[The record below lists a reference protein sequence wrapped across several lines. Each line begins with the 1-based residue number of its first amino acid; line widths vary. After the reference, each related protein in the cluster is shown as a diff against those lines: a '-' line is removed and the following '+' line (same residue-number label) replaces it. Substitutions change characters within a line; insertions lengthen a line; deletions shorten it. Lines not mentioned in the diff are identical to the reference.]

1 MADTG
6 AIVKIAQFR
15 LVPIHA
21 PLNQMEL
28 GKKLNFLL
36 HYLFDCTLKSFEHLA
51 CCFVQFLEKVK
62 VVLSTWSP

>member
-1 MADTG
+1 MVDTG

-28 GKKLNFLL
+28 GNMYVGVMAGAIFFHSDYSL
-36 HYLFDCTLKSFEHLA
+36 Y
-51 CCFVQFLEKVK
+51 
-62 VVLSTWSP
+62 VVSRPFAGRD